1 MSNQILNPLLKLWE
15 KYGYK
20 IFLFIGVL
28 GVVIISLSEYGYNTG
43 ELPEENYSAED
54 YRVTLENSLTELIS
68 QIEGAG
74 KVKLM
79 ITLESGEENIYAIQ
93 EKTDNDSQYVSAN
106 NSEQTQHRNS
116 CENEIVMTEETGAK
130 YPVVEKTLRPVVQ
143 GVVVVC
149 QGAGDITV
157 VSNITNAVSVVLN
170 IPSNR
175 VCVIKMQ

>member
-1 MSNQILNPLLKLWE
+1 MKLSINSVKGDSNKLKCFVHARAGALN
-15 KYGYK
+15 
-20 IFLFIGVL
+20 
-28 GVVIISLSEYGYNTG
+28 
-43 ELPEENYSAED
+43 
-54 YRVTLENSLTELIS
+54 
-68 QIEGAG
+68 
-74 KVKLM
+74 
-79 ITLESGEENIYAIQ
+79 
-93 EKTDNDSQYVSAN
+93 
-106 NSEQTQHRNS
+106 
-116 CENEIVMTEETGAK
+116 ENEIVMTEETGAK